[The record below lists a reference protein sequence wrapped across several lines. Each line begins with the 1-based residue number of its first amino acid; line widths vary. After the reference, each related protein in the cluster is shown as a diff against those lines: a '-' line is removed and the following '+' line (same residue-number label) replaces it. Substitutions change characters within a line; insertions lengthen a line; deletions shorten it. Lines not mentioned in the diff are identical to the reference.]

1 MGVGLEWQEV
11 KQVQPSRFL
20 NWSLVLIKCKL
31 QVGGM
36 GGRKASIAIGAG
48 TAVPLHADNRAAYR
62 LQ

>member
-1 MGVGLEWQEV
+1 MVGSKASIAIGDFE
-11 KQVQPSRFL
+11 
-20 NWSLVLIKCKL
+20 LVTC
-31 QVGGM
+31 VGGM